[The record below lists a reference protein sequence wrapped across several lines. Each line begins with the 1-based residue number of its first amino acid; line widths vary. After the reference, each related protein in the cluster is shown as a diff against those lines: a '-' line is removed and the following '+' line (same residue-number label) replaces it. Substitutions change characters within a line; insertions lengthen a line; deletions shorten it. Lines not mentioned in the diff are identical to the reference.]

1 MIERRRFSMK
11 LAEALQIRA
20 DIQTKIDRLK
30 QRLLN
35 NVLKQDGVES
45 AEDPQALLSELD
57 SALNELEN
65 LIYRINMTNANTITD
80 SGNLTQLIAK
90 KDVLKKKIQ
99 LYDAALNA
107 ASEISPRYGASEIR
121 IYPNIDIQV
130 LRQKMNRFAKEHREL
145 EFMIQEK
152 NWTTDLID

>member
-1 MIERRRFSMK
+1 MK

-35 NVLKQDGVES
+35 NVVKQDGVES
-45 AEDPQALLSELD
+45 AESPESILTELD
-57 SALNELEN
+57 HSLAELEN
-65 LIYRINMTNANTITD
+65 LIYRINMTNANTMTD
-80 SGNLTQLIAK
+80 SGNLTKLIAK

-99 LYDAALNA
+99 LYDAALNT

-121 IYPNIDIQV
+121 MYPNVDIQE
-130 LRQKMNRFAKEHREL
+130 LRQELNRFAKEHREL
-145 EFMIQEK
+145 EFTIQEK
-152 NWTTDLID
+152 NWTTELLD

>member
-1 MIERRRFSMK
+1 MK

-65 LIYRINMTNANTITD
+65 LI
-80 SGNLTQLIAK
+80 
-90 KDVLKKKIQ
+90 
-99 LYDAALNA
+99 
-107 ASEISPRYGASEIR
+107 
-121 IYPNIDIQV
+121 
-130 LRQKMNRFAKEHREL
+130 
-145 EFMIQEK
+145 
-152 NWTTDLID
+152 